1 MSTSGELDLA
11 YGVLDHQLVDSEGRR
26 CGKVDELELEGKAGE
41 ELRVV
46 ALLVGPG
53 AWPGRL
59 PGPFARLAGR
69 LFARK
74 VVRVPWEVVDA
85 VEAVVHLGNT
95 ASELGLGR
103 GDDRWRKRIARIPG
117 S

>member
-26 CGKVDELELEGKAGE
+26 CGKVDEIELEGKAGA
-41 ELRVV
+41 ELRVT

-53 AWPGRL
+53 VWRGRL
-59 PGPFARLAGR
+59 SGPFAWFAGR

-74 VVRVPWEVVDA
+74 VIRVPWDVVES
-85 VEAVVHLGNT
+85 VEAAVHLGKT

-103 GDDRWRKRIARIPG
+103 DDDRWRKRIARVPG

>member
-26 CGKVDELELEGKAGE
+26 CGKVDELELDGKAGE
-41 ELRVV
+41 NLRVV

-53 AWPGRL
+53 AWRARL
-59 PGPFARLAGR
+59 PGPLPRLAGR
-69 LFARK
+69 LFARQ
-74 VVRVPWEVVDA
+74 VVRGPWEA
-85 VEAVVHLGNT
+85 VESVEAAVHLSNT

>member
-11 YGVLDHQLVDSEGRR
+11 YGVLDHQLVDSGGRR
-26 CGKVDELELEGKAGE
+26 CGKVDDLELDGKAGA
-41 ELRVV
+41 ELRVT
-46 ALLVGPG
+46 A
-53 AWPGRL
+53 
-59 PGPFARLAGR
+59 LAGR

-74 VVRVPWEVVDA
+74 IVRVPWEVVES
-85 VEAVVHLGNT
+85 VEAAVHLRKT

-117 S
+117 A

>member
-26 CGKVDELELEGKAGE
+26 CGKVDELELDGKAGE
-41 ELRVV
+41 KLRVV

-53 AWPGRL
+53 AWWGRL

-69 LFARK
+69 LFARQ
-74 VVRVPWEVVDA
+74 VVRVPWEA
-85 VEAVVHLGNT
+85 VESAEAAVHLSNT

>member
-1 MSTSGELDLA
+1 MSASGELDLA
-11 YGVLDHQLVDSEGRR
+11 YGVLDHQLVDSRGRH
-26 CGKVDELELEGKAGE
+26 CGKVDDLELEGKAGE
-41 ELRVV
+41 ELRVI

-53 AWPGRL
+53 AWRGRL

-69 LFARK
+69 FSRK
-74 VVRVPWEVVDA
+74 LVRVPWDVVESA
-85 VEAVVHLGNT
+85 EAAVHLGKT

-117 S
+117 A

>member
-26 CGKVDELELEGKAGE
+26 CGKVDELELDGKAGE

-53 AWPGRL
+53 AWRGRL

-69 LFARK
+69 LFARQI
-74 VVRVPWEVVDA
+74 VRVPWEA
-85 VEAVVHLGNT
+85 VEAVEAAVHLSNT
-95 ASELGLGR
+95 ASELGLGC
-103 GDDRWRKRIARIPG
+103 GDDGWRKRIARIPG